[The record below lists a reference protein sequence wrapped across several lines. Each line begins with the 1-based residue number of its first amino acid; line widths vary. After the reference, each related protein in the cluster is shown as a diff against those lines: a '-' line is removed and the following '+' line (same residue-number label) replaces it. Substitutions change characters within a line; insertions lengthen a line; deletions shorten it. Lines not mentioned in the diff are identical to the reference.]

1 MGHKT
6 EITFDENV
14 FCLRI
19 APLELQK
26 IKIFLPQQTAV
37 SKMFSKI
44 HLKGDFHTVYEMD
57 VLFVLFQQN
66 IYRGV
71 ILLRQFLI
79 WCIIIRYEC

>member
-1 MGHKT
+1 MRMFFASDRPFGT
-6 EITFDENV
+6 AED
-14 FCLRI
+14 
-19 APLELQK
+19 
-26 IKIFLPQQTAV
+26 KIFLPQQTAV

>member
-1 MGHKT
+1 
-6 EITFDENV
+6 
-14 FCLRI
+14 
-19 APLELQK
+19 
-26 IKIFLPQQTAV
+26 
-37 SKMFSKI
+37 MFSKI

-79 WCIIIRYEC
+79 WCIIIKYEC